1 MDNRGERCEGRRG
14 KRLDKS
20 RKEGEQQPGRDGG
33 GTGSTSQRALK
44 GEEGRRRK

>member
-14 KRLDKS
+14 KRLAKS
-20 RKEGEQQPGRDGG
+20 RKEGEQHPGRNGG

-44 GEEGRRRK
+44 GEEGRRGK